1 MRIKGGGWRRRGRGE
16 TRSARWKKLKDG
28 LEQRP
33 EVETEKVEM
42 ENLQLSDDNLHRLL
56 RLLSLP
62 SLISV
67 SQQSDSFPRQPN
79 VLGLIKT
86 EESGQ
91 ESGNVDK
98 IQNHQKNHHA
108 GSPLLTLR
116 NAALL
121 TAEGRGWL
129 EGGGQRL

>member
-1 MRIKGGGWRRRGRGE
+1 
-16 TRSARWKKLKDG
+16 
-28 LEQRP
+28 
-33 EVETEKVEM
+33 M

-56 RLLSLP
+56 RLLSIP
-62 SLISV
+62 SLVLV

-86 EESGQ
+86 EESGR

-108 GSPLLTLR
+108 GSPLLTLH
-116 NAALL
+116 NEALL

-129 EGGGQRL
+129 EGAGQRL